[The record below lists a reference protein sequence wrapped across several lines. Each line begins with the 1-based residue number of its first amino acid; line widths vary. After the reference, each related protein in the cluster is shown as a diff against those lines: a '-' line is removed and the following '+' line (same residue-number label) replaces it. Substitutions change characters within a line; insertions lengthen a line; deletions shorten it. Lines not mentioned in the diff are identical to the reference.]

1 MDAAHKLI
9 KNIALFLA
17 LALLVAVPGRS
28 QSQLSATPSPVGL
41 SASAEFVQVTVGGSG
56 TFSIT
61 NQVGTFFNV
70 NPASTT
76 APTTVQVGLASTLCS
91 NGGTTACNGSFTLHP
106 TSATGGGTDVVV
118 PVTFTPGGGGG
129 SQNGVISAT
138 PSSVTLNTFTGSA
151 TSAAVSLTTTSA
163 TPIGF
168 SISFVPTNSWLSVSA
183 NASQVSASQSVTLN
197 VFANATNISSQQ
209 SGSITI
215 TPGNGGAQT
224 VIPVTLNVNGSGG
237 STYSGTSPT
246 SVSLAY
252 PGGPTSQ
259 QIVIYNNA
267 GVTTF
272 NATVTNCST
281 NFLELTG
288 GTASSTSQILNQ
300 PNSSNLT
307 LTLNNAGSLATN
319 TYTCQVVVSNPS
331 NSADEVTITVTL
343 AVNGGGT
350 STTYNVSATSVA
362 LAYPGTPQSQAI
374 TISSNNSAVTTFNAT
389 VTNCISTNFLI
400 LISGSSASASQL
412 VNQPLTN
419 SPQLNLTL
427 DNPGAI
433 STGSYSC
440 QVVVSNP
447 SNSSNEVTIG
457 VTLAVNGG
465 GSTGGGFA
473 FSQSSYS
480 FTSAVGST
488 NTQSSGN
495 SVTLVSSIQSTYNA
509 TFTPG
514 STLPCS
520 GCTNWISID
529 NGGSSVSNYPVT
541 SGFSIALNNPQS
553 FNAGSYTGTVT
564 VSNPSASG
572 NATLTIFLTV
582 NSGGSTG
589 TSYSLNVNSATLQYP
604 FGQQSANIYVSSST
618 QTQFIATTSVSGGV
632 ANWLLVTQNGQ
643 SGTQIRGSNFTAS
656 SNPLTL
662 YLNQNAV
669 PQAAGTYIGQ
679 VTIANPSNSAD
690 FALVTVTLIQGSSSG
705 GGGFSVSPTSLSFST
720 PVGVVPATQSIS
732 VTAPSSSSTFTASL
746 QAASG
751 SIFVVSPCNGCSYT
765 GSQNLVVSVSPG
777 SLGAGTYTDYI
788 TLASGG
794 TTFSFIT
801 VTLVVGGSGTTSSIA
816 APTSLSFYYE
826 AGQSSPPAQTI
837 TIAPSGTFTA
847 STNQSNWLAL
857 STTSGNGPGNL
868 LVSVIPQ
875 GFTAGSTNTGT
886 ITINTSSGTQSVNVS
901 LTVTSGMVLY
911 ANPGTINLITPNYQ
925 SQLQISASD
934 NSSQQVT
941 ASTQTPWLSLTS
953 PTNNGNTP
961 ASYLV
966 TVTPTGLCNGLNT
979 GSITASTGSAANS
992 PLSIPVTVLI
1002 SGSSAT
1008 SCTSS
1013 SGPLTLS
1020 TSSLTFTGAQNG
1032 GTPPTQILAVTTPS
1046 TSTFFTVSTSVQTGN
1061 WLSILSCT
1069 SCTGSQN
1076 LVVSVNQSGLN
1087 AGTYQGTIYLY
1098 TNGTVQQVGVTLTV
1112 GTSGTSGNISLS
1124 TNSLSFT
1131 AQVNGST
1138 PAAQTVQVS
1147 SSTSGVGYTYQVA
1160 TSSGG
1165 SWLSASVNGTTLTNG
1180 QGLTTPTTLTVNVNS
1195 SNLGAGSYTGTI
1207 TLSPN
1212 GGSTVTISVSLSVQN
1227 NVVSASPSSLT
1238 FTYTAGSTAPSPQ
1251 PVTVSSGTAGLA
1263 FGAQVSAGNCAS
1275 GWLAA
1280 SPATGT
1286 TQASVSVSVNPAG
1299 LNAGTCNGT
1308 VTIAGTSGASG
1319 STTVSVTLTVTV
1331 PVITITQVGS
1341 AASYL
1346 GTSIS
1351 PGEIIT
1357 IFGTGLGPTPFV
1369 TLALDS
1375 TGKVATTLGGV
1386 QVLIAGFPCPMVFA
1400 SNTQVSA
1407 VVPYEVA
1414 QLHGSQPVVVKFLGQ
1429 TSNAIG
1435 IQLAAT
1441 APGIFTANAS
1451 GTGPGA
1457 ISNQNY
1463 SANSPSNPA
1472 AKGSTVAIYMTGE
1485 GLTSPALADGSVTAA
1500 TLPPPQVTPAPLLPV
1515 AVLIDGQPASIAYAG
1530 EAPGIVAG
1538 VMQVNV
1544 VIPAGARTGDLPL
1557 VVSVGGTSSQS
1568 GVTVSVH

>member
-1 MDAAHKLI
+1 MVYHQFGRGTIMDAAHKLI

-28 QSQLSATPSPVGL
+28 QSQLSATPNPVAL
-41 SASAEFVQVTVGGSG
+41 SGTNLNVAVTTGGSG
-56 TFSIT
+56 PYTITPSGGFFSVSGGG
-61 NQVGTFFNV
+61 N
-70 NPASTT
+70 
-76 APTTVQVGLASTLCS
+76 APDSFTVSVSNTGCS
-91 NGGTTACNGSFTLHP
+91 NGGVTCNGSITLHP
-106 TSATGGGTDVVV
+106 TSPSGGGTNVSIS
-118 PVTFTPGGGGG
+118 VTFTPGSGSGTGGAITA
-129 SQNGVISAT
+129 NP
-138 PSSVTLNTFTGSA
+138 PSVVLNTSTNQSVEAFVTLS
-151 TSAAVSLTTTSA
+151 TTSA
-163 TPIGF
+163 TPIQF
-168 SISFVPTNSWLSVSA
+168 SFSTTPPNGTAWLSSVQVSNSTVSA
-183 NASQVSASQSVTLN
+183 NGSVTMSI
-197 VFANATNISSQQ
+197 FANATNITTQQ
-209 SGSITI
+209 TGSITI
-215 TPGNGGAQT
+215 VPGNGGATT
-224 VIPVTLNVNGSGG
+224 VIPLTLNVNGSGG
-237 STYSGTSPT
+237 SSYSGTNPT

-259 QIVIYNNA
+259 QIVIFNNA

-272 NATVTNCST
+272 NATVTNCNST
-281 NFLELTG
+281 NFLLLNGSAATEIF
-288 GTASSTSQILNQ
+288 SQQ
-300 PNSSNLT
+300 NSGNLT
-307 LTLNNAGSLATN
+307 LTLNNASALPTN
-319 TYTCQVVVSNPS
+319 TYTCQVLVSNPS
-331 NSADEVTITVTL
+331 NSADEVTISVTL
-343 AVNGGGT
+343 VVNGGGT
-350 STTYNVSATSVA
+350 S
-362 LAYPGTPQSQAI
+362 
-374 TISSNNSAVTTFNAT
+374 
-389 VTNCISTNFLI
+389 
-400 LISGSSASASQL
+400 
-412 VNQPLTN
+412 
-419 SPQLNLTL
+419 
-427 DNPGAI
+427 
-433 STGSYSC
+433 
-440 QVVVSNP
+440 
-447 SNSSNEVTIG
+447 
-457 VTLAVNGG
+457 
-465 GSTGGGFA
+465 GGGFA

-480 FTSAVGST
+480 FTSTVGSA

-495 SVTLVSSIQSTYNA
+495 SIQLVSSIQSTYNA
-509 TFTPG
+509 TFTPQ
-514 STLPCS
+514 SSPCS
-520 GCTNWISID
+520 GCTNWISIN
-529 NGGSSVSNYPVT
+529 NGGSSVTNQQVSN
-541 SGFSIALNNPQS
+541 GFSIALNNPQS
-553 FNAGSYTGTVT
+553 FTVGSYSGTVT

-572 NATLTIFLTV
+572 SATLAIFLTV
-582 NSGGSTG
+582 NSSGSTG
-589 TSYSLNVNSATLQYP
+589 TSYSLNISSATFQYP
-604 FGQQSANIYVSSST
+604 NGQTSASVYVNSST
-618 QTQFIATTSVSGGV
+618 QTQFIATSSV
-632 ANWLLVTQNGQ
+632 AWLLLSQNGVSNVTSLTGTT
-643 SGTQIRGSNFTAS
+643 SGN
-656 SNPLTL
+656 SNPLVV
-662 YLNQNAV
+662 YLNVNAI
-669 PQAAGTYIGQ
+669 PASGSTGQ

-690 FALVTVTLIQGSSSG
+690 FAVFTVTLNGGSSSG
-705 GGGFSVSPTSLSFST
+705 GFTVSPTSLSFST
-720 PVGVVPATQSIS
+720 PVGVVPATQSIA
-732 VTAPSSSSTFTASL
+732 VTAPSSGSTFTASL

-751 SIFVVSPCNGCSYT
+751 SLFVATPCNGCTYT

-788 TLASGG
+788 TLSSGG
-794 TTFSFIT
+794 NNFAFIT

-826 AGQSSPPAQTI
+826 AGQSTTPPAQTI
-837 TIAPSGTFTA
+837 LIGASGSFTA
-847 STNQSNWLAL
+847 SANENWIAL
-857 STTSGNGPGNL
+857 STTSGNGPGNV

-875 GFTAGSTNTGT
+875 GFSAGSSNQG
-886 ITINTSSGTQSVNVS
+886 IVTINTSNGTLGVTVS
-901 LTVTSGMVLY
+901 LNVTSGMVLY
-911 ANPGTINLITPNYQ
+911 ANPGTVSLTTPNYQ
-925 SQLQISASD
+925 SVLQISASD

-961 ASYLV
+961 VSYLV

-979 GSITASTGSAANS
+979 GSITATAAGAANS
-992 PLSIPVTVLI
+992 PLTIPVTVLI
-1002 SGSSAT
+1002 TGSSAT

-1020 TSSLTFTGAQNG
+1020 TSSLTFTGPQNG
-1032 GTPPTQILAVTTPS
+1032 GTPPTQILAVTAPS
-1046 TSTFFTVSTSVQTGN
+1046 NSTFFTVSTSVQTGN

-1098 TNGTVQQVGVTLTV
+1098 TNGTAQQVAVTLTV
-1112 GTSGTSGNISLS
+1112 GTSGASGNISLS
-1124 TNSLSFT
+1124 TSSLSFT

-1138 PAAQTVQVS
+1138 PAGQTVQVS
-1147 SSTSGVGYTYQVA
+1147 SSTSGVGYTYQVS

-1180 QGLTTPTTLTVNVNS
+1180 QGLTTPTPLTVNVNA

-1227 NVVSASPSSLT
+1227 NVVSASPGSLT

-1251 PVTVSSGTAGLA
+1251 TVTVSSGTAGLA
-1263 FGAQVSAGNCAS
+1263 FSATVSLGNCS
-1275 GWLAA
+1275 SNWLVA
-1280 SPATGT
+1280 SPPTGT
-1286 TQASVSVSVNPAG
+1286 TGTNNVSVSVNPAG

-1386 QVLIAGFPCPMVFA
+1386 QVLVAGFPCPMVFA
-1400 SNTQVSA
+1400 GNTQVSA

-1463 SANSPSNPA
+1463 SANSPLNPA

-1485 GLTSPALADGSVTAA
+1485 GLTSPAQADGSVTAA

-1530 EAPGIVAG
+1530 EAPGLVAG

-1557 VVSVGGTSSQS
+1557 VVSVGGTASQS